1 VKTGLTQ
8 HADAADFSNKDW
20 QSARPVAI
28 FWPLQGVR
36 MRFALLIAGL
46 ALATQ
51 AAVAQTSNCQ
61 SITNQMDRLA
71 CYDKASPT
79 PSAATPPKKTDTHS
93 KKAEKSAAPKAQ
105 PEQGQIVDMLAA
117 ENKKLDAKLKT
128 ICRGC

>member
-1 VKTGLTQ
+1 MAV
-8 HADAADFSNKDW
+8 
-20 QSARPVAI
+20 
-28 FWPLQGVR
+28 FWLLQELR

-71 CYDKASPT
+71 CYDKASLM
-79 PSAATPPKKTDTHS
+79 PSASTPLKKTDTHS